1 MLGLQIVRITDCR
14 ISDSLE
20 KALKPPKSH
29 VLRSGS
35 SVHQHELL
43 AVRKPTFR
51 DFFCKRGRD
60 VGKYVGECGER
71 KGCWEGGKFFGQYL
85 GKSGDFRL
93 RILPMFF

>member
-1 MLGLQIVRITDCR
+1 M
-14 ISDSLE
+14 
-20 KALKPPKSH
+20 
-29 VLRSGS
+29 LRSGS

-71 KGCWEGGKFFGQYL
+71 KGCWEGGKFFGKYL

-93 RILPMFF
+93 RIFQCFLIPDQNPKSMFFKTNNMALIFYPD